1 MKTHLM
7 LGVLALAAGPALAQ
21 PAGLPP
27 GDCYPPASAAPQ
39 PAAAMPPSAA
49 LQAPAALPPPT
60 VAQPLAQPATLPPV
74 VVIKPAPRQVQPM
87 MSDDA
92 KFATLDTSG
101 NGRLDRGEVS
111 ANSELV
117 TRFGSLDKNNDGK
130 LSRLEYGLRN
140 VDPTGGR

>member
-1 MKTHLM
+1 MKTIPVLA
-7 LGVLALAAGPALAQ
+7 LLALAAGPALAQ

-39 PAAAMPPSAA
+39 PT
-49 LQAPAALPPPT
+49 AALPAP
-60 VAQPLAQPATLPPV
+60 AIAEPATLPPV
-74 VVIKPAPRQVQPM
+74 VVVKPAPSPVRPM

-101 NGRLDRGEVS
+101 NGALDRGEVS

-117 TRFGSLDKNNDGK
+117 TRFGALDKNHDGK
-130 LSRLEYGLRN
+130 LSRMEYGLRN
-140 VDPTGGR
+140 VDPAGGR

>member
-27 GDCYPPASAAPQ
+27 GDCYPAT
-39 PAAAMPPSAA
+39 PAATQPTAA
-49 LQAPAALPPPT
+49 LPPGASLPAPAALPAP
-60 VAQPLAQPATLPPV
+60 VAAQPATLPPV
-74 VVIKPAPRQVQPM
+74 VVIKPATTPVRPM

-101 NGRLDRGEVS
+101 NGALDRGEVS

-140 VDPTGGR
+140 VDPAGGR